1 MLLVI
6 ERKNDAVSAGHFAI
20 VSFPFLPLE
29 RLHIALKWI
38 RSHLAKMPENEFLAV
53 GRQFFKLFFG
63 VSGETNA
70 PLRHVRVFRG

>member
-6 ERKNDAVSAGHFAI
+6 KRENDAVSAGHFAI

-29 RLHIALKWI
+29 RLHIALEWI
-38 RSHLAKMPENEFLAV
+38 RSHLPKMPENEFLPV
-53 GRQFFKLFFG
+53 RGQFLKLFFG